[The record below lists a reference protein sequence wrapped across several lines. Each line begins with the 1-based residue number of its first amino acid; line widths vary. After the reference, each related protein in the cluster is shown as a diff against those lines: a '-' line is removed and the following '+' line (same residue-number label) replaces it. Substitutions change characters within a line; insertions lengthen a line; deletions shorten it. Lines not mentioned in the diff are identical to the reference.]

1 MSAFDEIAGNAWPAV
16 LRPEIGDARYLVL
29 VLHAEVLTEL
39 LEAGAADPVLQAQ
52 CQHDAAG
59 MLDAMQAVRM
69 GPYQSV
75 LSR

>member
-1 MSAFDEIAGNAWPAV
+1 MSAFDEIARNSWPAV
-16 LRPEIGDARYLVL
+16 PRPEISDERHLAL

-59 MLDAMQAVRM
+59 MLDAMQAVRV
-69 GPYQSV
+69 GPYQSI